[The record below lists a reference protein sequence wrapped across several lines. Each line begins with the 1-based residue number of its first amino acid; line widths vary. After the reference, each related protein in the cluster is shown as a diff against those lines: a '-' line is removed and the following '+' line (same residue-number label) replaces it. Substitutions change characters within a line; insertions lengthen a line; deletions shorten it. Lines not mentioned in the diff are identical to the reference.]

1 MSSRSVRWIAPA
13 VGLAVLLA
21 VWELGVRLA
30 GLEPYE
36 LPAPS
41 RVARALVD
49 TRAVLPRHI
58 RATVTV
64 AMGGLGLGAVVGIA
78 VAAVLTAVPLLR
90 HALQPLLVASQS
102 VPAVVIAP
110 IFIVW
115 FGFGTFPRLLVVA
128 LVVFFPIAVAT
139 IDGLAG
145 ADSELV
151 DLVRA
156 MGGGRFDVLRRVRLP
171 HAAGSFFSGLRI
183 AAAYAM
189 FGAVVAEYMGG
200 TSRGLGV
207 YLLRSQNNFR
217 NDQVFVAVVLIAAVS
232 VVLFVAVAALGRLVA
247 PWRSATT
254 DQPGEVSR

>member
-1 MSSRSVRWIAPA
+1 MNSRAIRWVAPV
-13 VGLAVLLA
+13 VGVAVLLA
-21 VWELGVRLA
+21 TWEVWVRWAGV
-30 GLEPYE
+30 EPYV

-49 TRAVLPRHI
+49 TRDLLPRHI
-58 RATVTV
+58 WATVTV
-64 AMGGLGLGAVVGIA
+64 ALGGLGLGAVVGIA

-145 ADSELV
+145 ADAELV

-156 MGGGRFDVLRRVRLP
+156 MGGGRLDVLRRVRLP
-171 HAAGSFFSGLRI
+171 HAAGAFFSGLRI

-232 VVLFVAVAALGRLVA
+232 VVLFVAVAGIARVVT
-247 PWRSATT
+247 PWRTATT
-254 DQPGEVSR
+254 SRPEESR